1 MISYFKYTDGSS
13 FTLNGLDY
21 KGMFN
26 NTGGEVFTG
35 TMRSSS
41 SKILSSKGGFL
52 NRIYDY
58 EVDFDFTFENIV
70 SMDVPLLFPRS
81 ILTIDN
87 LTDVLNRLDQN
98 NITLLSKMVTYDS
111 NLLNVFTKSSD
122 NVSTVFCLTSIG
134 DSLSGK
140 KLPLTRISVA
150 SGSDYALLRND
161 ILKSNLR
168 STFFVTS
175 PNNTFKYYSS
185 NYMLSG
191 SLSSTDV
198 QPITALRVINNLSA
212 AYVDYNRYQNI
223 AYSTVLGSNVYD
235 LYYLDTSTSCNTS
248 VFFDAVDVSAFNTSS
263 TTPGLFS
270 YGKNYRTA
278 LTFDQGTQV
287 VEISKVNTADQLILL
302 TPSDVNMDSILS
314 VCQRFEDD
322 ILAVYGLLQGI
333 PTLNIFD
340 IESLLGGSFSTKYS
354 NDVYDISSSERLHFA
369 PFDSNILIFTR
380 HDQDNTISN
389 IEFRS
394 ISNPTY
400 PLVRISGFD
409 NLGFLQPNIET
420 IDQVDINVET
430 LRISLGVDD
439 SSQHRIYDIQF
450 DVTDK
455 LNIIVFYESS
465 YEIYSTAA
473 IFKSLIPF
481 DTTAYFTP
489 TYVLGN
495 GSVGIIFNDII
506 KSILK
511 DTLTLCNIAKVRFST
526 NNYNIINDISSTSLS
541 TLLGDEIIKLNRLSD
556 INLRI
561 NENESFNVG
570 VLNRIIAGIST
581 IQTNIAS
588 SFNSVT

>member
-1 MISYFKYTDGSS
+1 MISYFKYTDGSL

-26 NTGGEVFTG
+26 NIGGEFYTG
-35 TMRSSS
+35 TVRSSS
-41 SKILSSKGGFL
+41 SKILASKGRLL
-52 NRIYDY
+52 NRIYDN
-58 EVDFDFTFENIV
+58 EIDFDFTLENIV
-70 SMDVPLLFPRS
+70 SIDVPLLFPRS
-81 ILTIDN
+81 ILTIDT
-87 LTDVLNRLDQN
+87 LTDVLDRLDRN
-98 NITLLSKMVTYDS
+98 NIALLSKMVTYDN
-111 NLLNVFTKSSD
+111 NLLNVYTKTPE
-122 NVSTVFCLTSIG
+122 NVSTVFCLTGIG
-134 DSLSGK
+134 DTFSGK
-140 KLPLTRISVA
+140 KLTGTRMSVA

-161 ILKSNLR
+161 VLKSNLH

-198 QPITALRVINNLSA
+198 QPITALKIINNLSA
-212 AYVDYNRYQNI
+212 ARVDYNEYQNI
-223 AYSTVLGSNVYD
+223 AYSTLLGSNVYD
-235 LYYLDTSTSCNTS
+235 LYYLDTSTSCNTA
-248 VFFDAVDVSAFNTSS
+248 VFFDTVDVSAFNTSS

-270 YGKNYRTA
+270 YGKNYRTV

-287 VEISKVNTADQLILL
+287 LEISRVNTADQLILL
-302 TPSDVNMDSILS
+302 TPADVNMDNIFS

-322 ILAVYGLLQGI
+322 ILAVYGMFDGV

-340 IESLLGGSFSTKYS
+340 IESLIGGFFSIKYS
-354 NDVYDISSSERLHFA
+354 SEVYDVSLTERLHFA
-369 PFDSNILIFTR
+369 PFDSNILIFTSHE
-380 HDQDNTISN
+380 HDDTISN

-400 PLVRISGFD
+400 PIVRIGGFD
-409 NLGFLQPNIET
+409 NLGFLQPVVET
-420 IDQVDINVET
+420 IDQVDVNVEDVH
-430 LRISLGVDD
+430 ISLGADD
-439 SSQHRIYDIQF
+439 SFQHRIYDIKF
-450 DVTDK
+450 NVTDK

-506 KSILK
+506 KNILK

-541 TLLGDEIIKLNRLSD
+541 TLLGDEIIKLNKLSD

-570 VLNRIIAGIST
+570 VLNRIISGIST